1 MFITF
6 VLFCYILIWI
16 SFKIHIFLN
25 INMHRKFSSVLIEKS
40 QKLNQSD
47 AYNSFVGQLPLL
59 VSSLSLYYGIKS
71 QVSSEIKTS
80 DQHHQELLKS
90 RDQHQEEL
98 LKSRDQ
104 HQEELLKIALEQLK
118 TREKHQE
125 ELLKSRDQHH
135 EELLKI
141 IREDMK
147 SSELRQEELLKSS
160 ELRQEKLLEVLT
172 QRLDSTE
179 KRVDYFMSG
188 YRSVKQSEI
197 NSSN

>member
-1 MFITF
+1 
-6 VLFCYILIWI
+6 
-16 SFKIHIFLN
+16 
-25 INMHRKFSSVLIEKS
+25 MHRKFSSALIEKY

-80 DQHHQELLKS
+80 DQHHQELLK
-90 RDQHQEEL
+90 
-98 LKSRDQ
+98 
-104 HQEELLKIALEQLK
+104 IALEQLK

-141 IREDMK
+141 IREDIK
-147 SSELRQEELLKSS
+147 SSELRQEELLKSHDKHQEELLKSS

>member
-1 MFITF
+1 
-6 VLFCYILIWI
+6 
-16 SFKIHIFLN
+16 
-25 INMHRKFSSVLIEKS
+25 MHRKFSSVLIEKS

-80 DQHHQELLKS
+80 DQHHQ
-90 RDQHQEEL
+90 
-98 LKSRDQ
+98 
-104 HQEELLKIALEQLK
+104 ELLKIALEQLK

>member
-1 MFITF
+1 
-6 VLFCYILIWI
+6 
-16 SFKIHIFLN
+16 
-25 INMHRKFSSVLIEKS
+25 MHRKFSSVLIEKS

-80 DQHHQELLKS
+80 DQHHQELLK
-90 RDQHQEEL
+90 
-98 LKSRDQ
+98 
-104 HQEELLKIALEQLK
+104 IALEQLK

-125 ELLKSRDQHH
+125 ELLKSRDQHQEELLKSRDQH
-135 EELLKI
+135 QEELLKSRDQELKTREKHQEELLKI